1 MGVTPAH
8 FSSGDHVNFSLAPSH
23 DRRSRVDRFTDTPL
37 PIDVQVFGEDLTW
50 LLTSVHVPVPG
61 EDHTWSLTPVGVL
74 VPCEGRTWSISPVRL
89 LVRGVDRTWSLMP
102 IGVPMYF
109 GFFF

>member
-1 MGVTPAH
+1 M
-8 FSSGDHVNFSLAPSH
+8 FWVNLDYLPSH

-61 EDHTWSLTPVGVL
+61 EGGTWSLTLVGF
-74 VPCEGRTWSISPVRL
+74 
-89 LVRGVDRTWSLMP
+89 P
-102 IGVPMYF
+102 IPGEDCT
-109 GFFF
+109 